1 MSNPAPVD
9 DTKRDSALPSRPSSI
24 VEAIKAPNEKLARS
38 RHGSLSE
45 TTTHSVASTSIME
58 AKEKHTFHE
67 SDQKDTSVSAERG
80 TAADVTTSKGRARPT
95 LPILLAFIALCLSIF
110 LVALD
115 TVLIPTA
122 LPAISLSFHISD
134 SLYAWI
140 GSAYLLANAASVP
153 FWGKLSDIF
162 GRKPVILAANFIF
175 LIGSIVCAVSTN
187 ATMLVAG
194 RVVQGFGGGGVVVL
208 VHVCVSDLFSIR
220 YVLQHFASPSQCLG
234 WSVQV
239 TKSPRSLQRPLV
251 IVNTSKA
258 TARST

>member
-122 LPAISLSFHISD
+122 LPLGYLWSQAGDTCCKLHILD
-134 SLYAWI
+134 RQHCMRCQHQRY
-140 GSAYLLANAASVP
+140 NASCWTRCSRLWW
-153 FWGKLSDIF
+153 WGCCCF
-162 GRKPVILAANFIF
+162 GTCMR
-175 LIGSIVCAVSTN
+175 
-187 ATMLVAG
+187 
-194 RVVQGFGGGGVVVL
+194 
-208 VHVCVSDLFSIR
+208 
-220 YVLQHFASPSQCLG
+220 
-234 WSVQV
+234 
-239 TKSPRSLQRPLV
+239 
-251 IVNTSKA
+251 
-258 TARST
+258 